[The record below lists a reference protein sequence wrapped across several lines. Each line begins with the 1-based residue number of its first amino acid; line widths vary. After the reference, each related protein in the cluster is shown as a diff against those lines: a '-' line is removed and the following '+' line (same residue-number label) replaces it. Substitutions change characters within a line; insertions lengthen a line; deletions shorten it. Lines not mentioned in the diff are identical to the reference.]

1 MAWCVV
7 PALVVP
13 SWKHTPQG
21 ECGEEEQDVLGCGGV
36 LEIWCVV
43 LALVVLDRPGCEDAL
58 EVSS

>member
-1 MAWCVV
+1 MV

-13 SWKHTPQG
+13 GWRHAPQV

-43 LALVVLDRPGCEDAL
+43 LALVVLDRPDREDAL